1 MTDVETQASQRTVVA
16 FISGLLIGGLL
27 VWIFSPA
34 PKDMEPSQN
43 EETPN
48 AEMTEED
55 TAGPSDDDS
64 ASSDTGA
71 STATNGRALSVA
83 DQEAGSSVTLERV
96 AYPEE
101 NGWVV
106 VREYANGTAGNVL
119 GAARY
124 DVALGLQPGTVNL
137 VRPTVPGGTYEALF
151 YTNEGALSFDLGE
164 DMPVVGISAR
174 FSAN

>member
-27 VWIFSPA
+27 VWIFSSA
-34 PKDMEPSQN
+34 PEEMEPTQN

-48 AEMTEED
+48 AEMVEENTTESEEEGS
-55 TAGPSDDDS
+55 T
-64 ASSDTGA
+64 SSQTGTN
-71 STATNGRALSVA
+71 TATNGRALSVA

-96 AYPEE
+96 AYPSES
-101 NGWVV
+101 GWVV

-124 DVALGLQPGTVNL
+124 DVALGLQPGTVTL
-137 VRPTVPGGTYEALF
+137 VRPTVSGGTYEALF

-164 DMPVVGISAR
+164 DMPVVGISAQ
-174 FSAN
+174 FQTN

>member
-34 PKDMEPSQN
+34 SQDMEPTQN
-43 EETPN
+43 EKTPN
-48 AEMTEED
+48 AEMTKENPAEED
-55 TAGPSDDDS
+55 ST
-64 ASSDTGA
+64 SSETGA

-83 DQEAGSSVTLERV
+83 NQEAGSSVTLERV
-96 AYPEE
+96 AYPSDS
-101 NGWVV
+101 GWVV
-106 VREYANGTAGNVL
+106 IREYANGTPGNVL

-124 DVALGLQPGTVNL
+124 DVALGLQPGTVDL
-137 VRPTVPGGTYEALF
+137 VRPTVAGGTYEALF

-164 DMPVVGISAR
+164 DMPVVGISAQ
-174 FSAN
+174 FKAN